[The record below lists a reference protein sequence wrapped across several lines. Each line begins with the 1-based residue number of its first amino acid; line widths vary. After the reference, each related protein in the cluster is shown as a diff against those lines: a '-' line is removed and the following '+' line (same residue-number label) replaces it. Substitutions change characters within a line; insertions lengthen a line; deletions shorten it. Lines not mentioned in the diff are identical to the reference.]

1 MRKYI
6 KIVFILTLLVS
17 STMYSQGE
25 FPGGNDPNVPVDG
38 GISALVV
45 AGIAYGAKKVR
56 DNNKKKNKN
65 KF

>member
-1 MRKYI
+1 MKKYI
-6 KIVFILTLLVS
+6 KTVFILTLLVS
-17 STMYSQGE
+17 STMYSQTD
-25 FPGGNDPNVPVDG
+25 FPGGDDPNVPVDG

-56 DNNKKKNKN
+56 DIRNNKN